1 MRRYALILIGTF
13 ALAQPAWALFGTAEL
28 SQQMQAMQQQVDA
41 LDVRLGKLETAMQQN
56 QQLLGLLGEVE
67 TLKAEIA
74 KLRGQA
80 EVQMHQM
87 DTLGKRQNDLYADL
101 DQRIADLA
109 KASQPAPV
117 VDPAPAVDGVPA
129 VDPAPAVDGA
139 PPVAAVAAGDPQQ
152 ANPQAESSSYEAALK
167 QFREANYA
175 GAIAGFNGFLKAYP
189 ASTLASNAQYW
200 IGYSYYALKDY
211 KTALAHQQ
219 KLVAAYP
226 ASAKVPDALLNIA
239 TNQLALDDLDG
250 ARKTLEGLVAQYPGT
265 PAATLAARRLA
276 TLK

>member
-1 MRRYALILIGTF
+1 MRRYALILACAF
-13 ALAQPAWALFGTAEL
+13 ALAPPAWAVSNAEL
-28 SQQMQAMQQQVDA
+28 ARQVQALQQLAGELDA
-41 LDVRLGKLETAMQQN
+41 RLVRLETAMQQTP
-56 QQLLGLLGEVE
+56 QLLGLLNEVE
-67 TLKAEIA
+67 TLKAEVA

-80 EVQMHQM
+80 EVQVHQV

-101 DQRIADLA
+101 DQRISDLA
-109 KASQPAPV
+109 KAGQPAPV
-117 VDPAPAVDGVPA
+117 VDPAPAVEGAQPA
-129 VDPAPAVDGA
+129 AP
-139 PPVAAVAAGDPQQ
+139 VAAGDS
-152 ANPQAESSSYEAALK
+152 PQADPLVESRSYEAALK

-189 ASTLASNAQYW
+189 ASALASNAQYW

-226 ASAKVPDALLNIA
+226 ASAKVPDALLNVA

-250 ARKTLEGLVAQYPGT
+250 ARKTLEDLVAKYPGT
-265 PAATLAARRLA
+265 QAATLAARRLA